1 MDGQIITVLGPV
13 DPTALGT
20 TDGHNHM
27 WITPQAV
34 PAADA
39 PVLDRPEEILAEL
52 HEYRQTG
59 GDSQLDCQ
67 PVYAG
72 RDGNRLRWLSQE
84 SGVWILANTGF
95 HLQQYYPED
104 APIWTMSAE
113 QAYDLFI
120 GEIRQG
126 LIETREAGSP
136 VYPGFIKIAVRES
149 LEDSPRNLIEAGV
162 RASLESRFL
171 IEMHT
176 ERGQDIEAFVDFITG
191 LGLSPD
197 RLVICHIDKW
207 PDLGLHQSL
216 AAEGFLLEYDT
227 FFRPKYKP
235 EEHVW
240 PLVEAM
246 VDAGYERSLV
256 LATDLADGSLWRR
269 IGGGPGITGFIT
281 EIKMRLKAMALDD
294 TSIYLLTG
302 GNIARGLTVQS
313 KEI

>member
-1 MDGQIITVLGPV
+1 MEGQIITVLGPV
-13 DPTALGT
+13 APSALGT

-27 WITPQAV
+27 WITAQPV

-52 HEYRQTG
+52 HEYRQAG
-59 GDSQLDCQ
+59 GGSQVDCQ

-72 RDGNRLRWLSQE
+72 RDGSRLRWLAEE
-84 SGVWILANTGF
+84 SGVWIVANTGF
-95 HLQQYYPED
+95 HLQQYYPGE
-104 APIWTMSAE
+104 APIWSMDVE
-113 QAYDLFI
+113 QACELFL
-120 GEIRQG
+120 GEIMQG

-136 VYPGFIKIAVRES
+136 VNPGFIKIAVRES
-149 LEDSPRNLIEAGV
+149 LAASPRHLIEAAV
-162 RASLESRFL
+162 QASLESGYL

-197 RLVICHIDKW
+197 RLVICHIDKR

-246 VDAGYERSLV
+246 VKAGYERSLV

-269 IGGGPGITGFIT
+269 IGGGPGIVGFIT
-281 EIKMRLKAMALDD
+281 EIKMRLKAMALEDKN
-294 TSIYLLTG
+294 IHLLTG
-302 GNIARGLTVQS
+302 GNIARGLTVQA